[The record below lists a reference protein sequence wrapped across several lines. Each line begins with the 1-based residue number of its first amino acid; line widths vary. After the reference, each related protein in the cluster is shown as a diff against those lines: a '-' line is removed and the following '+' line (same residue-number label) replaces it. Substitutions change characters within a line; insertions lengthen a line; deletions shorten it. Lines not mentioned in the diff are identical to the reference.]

1 MQMTPADVLTAPI
14 AFNEAWAALPFNIKL
29 MLMHLWRA
37 EQDAAG
43 AYASADVRHAT
54 ARVAPPLPAAHRQ
67 VT

>member
-37 EQDAAG
+37 EQDVAG
-43 AYASADVRHAT
+43 GYAIADVRHAT
-54 ARVAPPLPAAHRQ
+54 ARVEPPLPAAHRQ
-67 VT
+67 VS